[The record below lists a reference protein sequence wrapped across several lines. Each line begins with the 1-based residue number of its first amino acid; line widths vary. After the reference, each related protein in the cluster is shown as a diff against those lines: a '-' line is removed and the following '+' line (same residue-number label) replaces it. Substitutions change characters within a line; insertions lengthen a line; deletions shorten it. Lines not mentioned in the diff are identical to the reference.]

1 LRNDLWK
8 AIDKNYLDLIVKPDP
23 RFEQIQQSCAE
34 AGLPTISIS
43 YTHGR
48 LFELLVR
55 AMGAKYILEIG
66 TLGGFSTAWFA
77 SGLPYGGKLISLE
90 LDPERATL
98 ARQNLNLFGFEF
110 KAKVEIWVGD
120 ALHNMTEMTKI
131 DQPPFDLIFIDGK
144 KSQYPDYL
152 DLALPLSRP
161 GTLII
166 ADNVVKHSWVI
177 NEEITTDSQIG
188 ITRFHEMVANDPR
201 LQATVLQTVGEKGH
215 DGFSF
220 IVVLEDD

>member
-1 LRNDLWK
+1 MSKDLWY
-8 AIDKNYLDLIVKPDP
+8 AIDEKYRNEIVKPDP
-23 RFEQIQQSCAE
+23 RFEKIQQNCAE

-77 SGLPYGGKLISLE
+77 NGLPFGGKLISLE

-98 ARQNLNLFGFEF
+98 ARQNLNMFEF
-110 KAKVEIWVGD
+110 KAKVEVWVGD

-131 DQPPFDLIFIDGK
+131 DHPPFDLIFIDGE

-152 DLALPLSRP
+152 DLAIQLSHP

-166 ADNVVKHSWVI
+166 ADNVVKHGRVY
-177 NEEITTDSQIG
+177 NEKTETPSQIG
-188 ITRFHEMVANDPR
+188 ITMFHEMVANDPR
-201 LQATVLQTVGEKGH
+201 LQATVQQTVGEKGH

-220 IVVLEDD
+220 IVVLEND

>member
-1 LRNDLWK
+1 MEKNPWVD
-8 AIDKNYLDLIVKPDP
+8 IDRYYQELIVKPDP
-23 RFEQIQQSCAE
+23 RFEKIQQNCAA

-43 YTHGR
+43 SAHGR

-55 AMGAKYILEIG
+55 VMGAKYILEIG

-90 LDPERATL
+90 LDPDRATL
-98 ARQNLNLFGFEF
+98 ARQNLNLFEF

-131 DQPPFDLIFIDGK
+131 DQPPFDLIFIDGE

-152 DLALPLSRP
+152 DLSIQLSHP

-166 ADNVVKHSWVI
+166 ADNVVKHGLVI
-177 NEEITTDSQIG
+177 NEEISTDSQIG
-188 ITRFHEMVANDPR
+188 ITKFHQKVASDPR
-201 LQATVLQTVGEKGH
+201 LKATVLQTVGKKGH
-215 DGFSF
+215 DGLSF
-220 IVVLEDD
+220 IVVMEDT

>member
-1 LRNDLWK
+1 MTKDLWN

-23 RFEQIQQSCAE
+23 RFEQIQQACAE

-43 YTHGR
+43 YTHGH

-55 AMGAKYILEIG
+55 AMGVKYILEIG

-90 LDPERATL
+90 LDPDRATL
-98 ARQNLNLFGFEF
+98 ARQNLNMFEF

-131 DQPPFDLIFIDGK
+131 DQPPFDLIFIDGD

-152 DLALPLSRP
+152 DLAIQLSHP

-166 ADNVVKHSWVI
+166 ADNVVKHGWVI

-188 ITRFHEMVANDPR
+188 ITKFHEMVANDPR

-220 IVVLEDD
+220 IVVNEDT

>member
-1 LRNDLWK
+1 MTKNLWNK
-8 AIDKNYLDLIVKPDP
+8 IDEKYIDLIVKPDP
-23 RFEQIQQSCAE
+23 RFEQIQQACAE

-55 AMGAKYILEIG
+55 ALGAKYILEIG

-90 LDPERATL
+90 LDPDRATL

-110 KAKVEIWVGD
+110 KSKVEIWVGD
-120 ALHNMTEMTKI
+120 ALHNMAEMTKI
-131 DQPPFDLIFIDGK
+131 DQPLFDLIFIDGE

-152 DLALPLSRP
+152 DLAIQLSHP
-161 GTLII
+161 GTMII
-166 ADNVVKHSWVI
+166 ADNVVKNGMI
-177 NEEITTDSQIG
+177 YNEEIETPSQIG
-188 ITRFHEMVANDPR
+188 ITKFHEMVAADPR

-220 IVVLEDD
+220 IVVS

>member
-1 LRNDLWK
+1 MSKDLWN
-8 AIDKNYLDLIVKPDP
+8 AIDEKYLDLIVKPDP
-23 RFEQIQQSCAE
+23 RFEQIQQNCVE

-43 YTHGR
+43 NIHGR
-48 LFELLVR
+48 LFELLVKV
-55 AMGAKYILEIG
+55 MGAKYILEIG

-77 SGLPYGGKLISLE
+77 TGLPFGGKLISLE

-98 ARQNLNLFGFEF
+98 ARQNLNLFEF

-120 ALHNMTEMTKI
+120 AIHNMTEMAKI

-152 DLALPLSRP
+152 ELAVKLSHT

-166 ADNVVKHSWVI
+166 ADNVVKHGWVM
-177 NEEITTDSQIG
+177 NDEITTESQIG
-188 ITRFHEMVANDPR
+188 ITKFHEMVAADPK
-201 LQATVLQTVGEKGH
+201 LEATVFQTVGEKGH

-220 IVVLEDD
+220 ILVS

>member
-1 LRNDLWK
+1 MDR
-8 AIDKNYLDLIVKPDP
+8 
-23 RFEQIQQSCAE
+23 R
-34 AGLPTISIS
+34 
-43 YTHGR
+43 
-48 LFELLVR
+48 
-55 AMGAKYILEIG
+55 
-66 TLGGFSTAWFA
+66 
-77 SGLPYGGKLISLE
+77 
-90 LDPERATL
+90 
-98 ARQNLNLFGFEF
+98 F

-131 DQPPFDLIFIDGK
+131 DQPLFDLIFIDGE

-152 DLALPLSRP
+152 DLAIQLSHP

-166 ADNVVKHSWVI
+166 ADNVVKHGWVI

-188 ITRFHEMVANDPR
+188 ITKFHEMVADDPR

-220 IVVLEDD
+220 IVVTEDT

>member
-1 LRNDLWK
+1 MTMTKNLWSS
-8 AIDKNYLDLIVKPDP
+8 IDKNYLDLIVKPDP
-23 RFEQIQQSCAE
+23 RFEEIQQSCAE

-43 YTHGR
+43 SIHGR
-48 LFELLVR
+48 LFELLVKV
-55 AMGAKYILEIG
+55 MGAKYILEIG

-98 ARQNLNLFGFEF
+98 ARQNLNLFEF

-131 DQPPFDLIFIDGK
+131 DQPLFDLIFIDGE

-152 DLALPLSRP
+152 DLAIKLSHP

-166 ADNVVKHSWVI
+166 ADNVVKHGSVI
-177 NEEITTDSQIG
+177 NEEIKTPSQIG
-188 ITRFHEMVANDPR
+188 ITKFHEMVAADPH

-220 IVVLEDD
+220 IVVTEDT